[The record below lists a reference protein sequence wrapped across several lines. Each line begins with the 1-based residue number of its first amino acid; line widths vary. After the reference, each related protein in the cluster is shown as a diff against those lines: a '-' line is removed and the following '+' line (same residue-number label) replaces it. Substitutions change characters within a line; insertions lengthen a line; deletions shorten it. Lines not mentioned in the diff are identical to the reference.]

1 MQSSQKRQK
10 KKGYA
15 PENFSVRSVNL
26 IPATPL
32 PMTTTT
38 TTTRWWWCAASLRM
52 EQVLTFD
59 WQHWPLSFEAQAQAQ
74 AELAL
79 VNGLAALYKLAQLQL
94 YASCPVGPTSPPL
107 PLTPAPSKQSVH
119 CWTKTNT
126 TICDQDDAGSLSF
139 SDCVAFRFHF
149 HFHFPCFVFVLS
161 LSFCFV
167 LFLLYLLPPPFF
179 ALSTI
184 VMGIMEKIVLHL
196 NNNTRT

>member
-1 MQSSQKRQK
+1 MQSSQKKKKK

-59 WQHWPLSFEAQAQAQ
+59 WQHCPLSFEAQAQAQ

-94 YASCPVGPTSPPL
+94 YASCPVGPTSPPTRPSTRPQQAIS
-107 PLTPAPSKQSVH
+107 PLL
-119 CWTKTNT
+119 
-126 TICDQDDAGSLSF
+126 G
-139 SDCVAFRFHF
+139 
-149 HFHFPCFVFVLS
+149 
-161 LSFCFV
+161 
-167 LFLLYLLPPPFF
+167 
-179 ALSTI
+179 
-184 VMGIMEKIVLHL
+184 
-196 NNNTRT
+196 